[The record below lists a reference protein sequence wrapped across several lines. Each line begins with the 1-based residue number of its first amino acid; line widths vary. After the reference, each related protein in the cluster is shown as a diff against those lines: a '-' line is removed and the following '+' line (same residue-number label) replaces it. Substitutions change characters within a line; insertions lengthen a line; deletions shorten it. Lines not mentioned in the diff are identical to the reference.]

1 MGPVGH
7 GLVALGVGAAVWA
20 ATGSKK
26 AVPAAVATGV
36 LNDTDH
42 LYDFYRWY
50 VKEEPDREHVYLWF
64 HAWEYSLS
72 ALLLIPSVRRNPVLL
87 AGALGHL
94 SHMFGDHFA
103 NKPNHPLS
111 YSVLYRASQGFRH
124 DALFEGEVDD
134 LNQIMDH
141 NIPLWK
147 YIEPVLKPFVPW
159 L

>member
-7 GLVALGVGAAVWA
+7 GLVSLGIGATVWA

-26 AVPAAVATGV
+26 AVPAAVLTGV

-50 VKEEPDREHVYLWF
+50 VKEDPDREHVYVWF
-64 HAWEYSLS
+64 HGWEYSLS
-72 ALLLIPSVRRNPVLL
+72 ALLLPRVRRNPVLL
-87 AGALGHL
+87 AAALGHL
-94 SHMFGDHFA
+94 SHMFGDHFG
-103 NKPNHPLS
+103 NKPTHPLS
-111 YSVLYRASQGFRH
+111 YSIIYRAFLGFRH
-124 DALFEGEVDD
+124 EALFEGEVED
-134 LNQIMDH
+134 LSEVMDH

-147 YIEPVLKPFVPW
+147 LIEPVLKPIIPW